1 MEGVSGTN
9 SMGINAI
16 EAMKKGREVQEMQA
30 AKALESAVVQNKES
44 DNKQKSSELAAQ
56 STGLG
61 VNINIKG

>member
-16 EAMKKGREVQEMQA
+16 EAMKKSRDVQEMQVT
-30 AKALESAVVQNKES
+30 KALESSGVNNMKMEDQRKN
-44 DNKQKSSELAAQ
+44 SELAAQ